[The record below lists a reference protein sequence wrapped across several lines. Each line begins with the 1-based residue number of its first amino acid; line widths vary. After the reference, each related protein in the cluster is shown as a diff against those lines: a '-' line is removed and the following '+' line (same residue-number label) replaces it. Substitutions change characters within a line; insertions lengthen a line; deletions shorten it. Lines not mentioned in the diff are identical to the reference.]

1 MKRLFFLSILVV
13 LVACS
18 SGIKKHVIE
27 SFESGAP
34 RQISFYKMMDNDSL
48 LVREE
53 WYYEDSI
60 LRMEGDYRNGKK
72 SGEWKAYYADGTVW
86 SEGEFEDGLSNGARK
101 VYHEN
106 GNIYYSGFYTE
117 DKRTGHWEFYNIK
130 GEKIKE
136 IDY

>member
-1 MKRLFFLSILVV
+1 MKRLLFFSIIGV

-18 SGIKKHVIE
+18 PEPKKHIIE

-34 RQISFYKMMDNDSL
+34 RQISFYQMNDSDSL

-53 WYYEDSI
+53 WYYEDST
-60 LRMEGDYRNGKK
+60 LRMEGNYKNGKK
-72 SGEWKAYYADGTVW
+72 SGEWKAFYADGTLW
-86 SEGEFEDGLSNGARK
+86 SVGKFDKGLSNGERK

-106 GNIYYSGFYTE
+106 GNIYYSGFYTD
-117 DKRTGHWEFYNIK
+117 DKRSGHWEFYNIK